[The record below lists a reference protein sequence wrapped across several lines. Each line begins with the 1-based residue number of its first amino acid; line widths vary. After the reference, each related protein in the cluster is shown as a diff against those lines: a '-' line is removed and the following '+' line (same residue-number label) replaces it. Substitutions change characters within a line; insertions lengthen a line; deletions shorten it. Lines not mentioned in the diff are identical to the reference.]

1 MNETQGSKNVF
12 LKISDEHVA
21 KIGFLLGVPWCW
33 GKKSRMAAIVF
44 ITQMYF
50 VLHASCASERL
61 LSRAARTRLQVE
73 SLLAHYIL
81 AFVKPFTLFVV
92 S

>member
-1 MNETQGSKNVF
+1 MKLIIAVNML
-12 LKISDEHVA
+12 LKLVSCWVSRG
-21 KIGFLLGVPWCW
+21 IGE
-33 GKKSRMAAIVF
+33 KSRMAAIDF

-50 VLHASCASERL
+50 VLHASCARERL